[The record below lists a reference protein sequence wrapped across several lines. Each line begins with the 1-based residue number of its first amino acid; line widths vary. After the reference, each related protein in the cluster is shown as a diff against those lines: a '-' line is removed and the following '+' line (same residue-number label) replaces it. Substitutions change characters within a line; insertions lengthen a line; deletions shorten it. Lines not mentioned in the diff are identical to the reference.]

1 MLRFPFL
8 SSKFI
13 IRAETIGGEN
23 NIRQHQSPG
32 RMPSD
37 ETSNTD
43 RKIGEYGNTR
53 PAKNPLSNFHFCC
66 LSMVP
71 GTNITLSGATSSLP
85 VPPREAS
92 SLCLR
97 QYPEVLNSNAL
108 QPSNAHFLS
117 PIPARRVTSPMM
129 YAPQSNRGTR
139 GHHIPYG

>member
-1 MLRFPFL
+1 MERPSQIQSENLDPFSMLRFPFL
-8 SSKFI
+8 SAIFI

-23 NIRQHQSPG
+23 HIRQHQSPG
-32 RMPSD
+32 KMLPY
-37 ETSNTD
+37 ETSNTH
-43 RKIGEYGNTR
+43 RKIGEDGNMR

-108 QPSNAHFLS
+108 QPSNSHFLS
-117 PIPARRVTSPMM
+117 PIPARMGSTL
-129 YAPQSNRGTR
+129 
-139 GHHIPYG
+139 